1 MRRILVVD
9 DEAAITAVVAD
20 LLMDAGYVVST
31 ARDGRQAWSAD
42 HVPRR
47 SVDGRR

>member
-20 LLMDAGYVVST
+20 LLTDEGYVVST
-31 ARDGRQAWSAD
+31 ARDGRQAL
-42 HVPRR
+42 
-47 SVDGRR
+47 VDAPFE